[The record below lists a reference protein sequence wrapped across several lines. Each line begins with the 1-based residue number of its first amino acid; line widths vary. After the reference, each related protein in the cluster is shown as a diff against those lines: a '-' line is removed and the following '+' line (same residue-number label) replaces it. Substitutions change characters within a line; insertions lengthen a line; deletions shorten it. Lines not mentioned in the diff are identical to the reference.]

1 MNWLEVFT
9 VLVVHAFDRAPGW
22 AWSLVVEIADRLDW
36 LFLVTFSTTVAIARR
51 LIGSSRYRVVSA

>member
-1 MNWLEVFT
+1 MNWLDVLT

-36 LFLVTFSTTVAIARR
+36 LYMVVFSTTVAIARR
-51 LIGSSRYRVVSA
+51 LLGSARYRLVSA